1 MHLTFPLTSKPHRG
15 VKEELQA
22 CFTGKKTEAH
32 KEAEVWLRLRGS
44 QSTQKPG
51 ASHQPLEGLTSN
63 LNAEELRKKPP
74 KPLHLILSGLID
86 FIKKPRVAG
95 HPSCFCT
102 TSRFSEQFYV
112 HYHMLMG

>member
-1 MHLTFPLTSKPHRG
+1 MWF
-15 VKEELQA
+15 
-22 CFTGKKTEAH
+22 
-32 KEAEVWLRLRGS
+32 RLSGS
-44 QSTQKPG
+44 LSTQKPG
-51 ASHQPLEGLTSN
+51 AFCQPLEGLTSN

-74 KPLHLILSGLID
+74 KPLHLILTGLID

-95 HPSCFCT
+95 YPSRFCT